1 MSKQLKFSKMHGLG
15 NDFAV
20 IDASQLAFVL
30 DTQVIAAL
38 GQRKT
43 GIGFDQL
50 LVVEAA
56 SQPDV
61 DFDYRIFNT
70 DGSEVEHCG
79 NGARCF
85 AKFVHDK
92 GLSDKTQLRVK
103 IKKGII
109 GITYHNDDH
118 IEVDMGKPILT
129 PAEVPFAVNG
139 QQLCSDD
146 RYQLQYQ
153 LLLGG
158 QTIPAAVLS
167 LGNPHIVFLVSNVWE
182 LEIAELGNAIQ
193 QSAYFPQS
201 VNVNFAEIIDEH
213 MLSLRTYERGVGETH
228 ACGTGA
234 CAAVYA
240 AHDLGVLTSPVTVQ
254 TRGGKLRIRIDDG
267 CIFMSGPAR
276 QVYDGVAALPTDL
289 LVKP

>member
-20 IDASQLAFVL
+20 IDASQLPFVL
-30 DTQVIAAL
+30 DMQVVAAL

-118 IEVDMGKPILT
+118 IEVDMGKP
-129 PAEVPFAVNG
+129 E
-139 QQLCSDD
+139 Q
-146 RYQLQYQ
+146 R
-153 LLLGG
+153 
-158 QTIPAAVLS
+158 
-167 LGNPHIVFLVSNVWE
+167 
-182 LEIAELGNAIQ
+182 
-193 QSAYFPQS
+193 
-201 VNVNFAEIIDEH
+201 
-213 MLSLRTYERGVGETH
+213 
-228 ACGTGA
+228 
-234 CAAVYA
+234 
-240 AHDLGVLTSPVTVQ
+240 
-254 TRGGKLRIRIDDG
+254 
-267 CIFMSGPAR
+267 
-276 QVYDGVAALPTDL
+276 
-289 LVKP
+289 